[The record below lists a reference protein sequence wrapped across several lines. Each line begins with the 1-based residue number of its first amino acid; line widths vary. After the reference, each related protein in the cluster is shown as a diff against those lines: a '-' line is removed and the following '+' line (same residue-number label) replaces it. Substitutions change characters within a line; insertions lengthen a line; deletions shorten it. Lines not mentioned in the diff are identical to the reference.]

1 MSQDPGPRPSEPP
14 TNASTGNTGTGSTGS
29 TGGTG
34 GSGGSGGGGLLSNPR
49 FLAAA
54 AVLGVLVV
62 LAVVLAIIG
71 PGDDGTRG
79 ATPEATSSSAPSGSA
94 SESSGSSGSQQ
105 GGSACGLAAGS
116 QQIPTSAPEAD
127 WELVGTVAAPSA
139 PDTVGPADT
148 RDGVRRC
155 FAASPTGALF
165 AAVNFVATTS
175 DADLRADAVR
185 QLAARGAG
193 RTAALKAATAT
204 GGSSGNGGNGGG
216 ASSTKFQVA
225 GFAVLNADDRA
236 SAVELAFRAN
246 TGALIR
252 LPVSLRWEQG
262 DWKVVLPPDGD
273 LYAALGSLPDLTGYI
288 PWSGA

>member
-1 MSQDPGPRPSEPP
+1 MSQDDSGTSRPAE
-14 TNASTGNTGTGSTGS
+14 STGASSSGA
-29 TGGTG
+29 
-34 GSGGSGGGGLLSNPR
+34 SGGPSGTDGPGGGLLGSPR

-54 AVLGVLVV
+54 AVVVLLLV
-62 LAVVLAIIG
+62 LAVVLAVIG
-71 PGDDGTRG
+71 PGGDGDTEGDQPRPG
-79 ATPEATSSSAPSGSA
+79 ATSSTAPSESPDA
-94 SESSGSSGSQQ
+94 SQNGSQN
-105 GGSACGLAAGS
+105 GSACGLAPGD
-116 QQIPTSAPEAD
+116 QQIPTTAPEAD
-127 WELVGTVAAPSA
+127 WELIGTVAAPTA

-155 FAASPTGALF
+155 FAQSPTGALF

-193 RTAALKAATAT
+193 RNAALKAATSD
-204 GGSSGNGGNGGG
+204 SSGAGE

-225 GFAVLNADDRA
+225 GFAVLNADERA